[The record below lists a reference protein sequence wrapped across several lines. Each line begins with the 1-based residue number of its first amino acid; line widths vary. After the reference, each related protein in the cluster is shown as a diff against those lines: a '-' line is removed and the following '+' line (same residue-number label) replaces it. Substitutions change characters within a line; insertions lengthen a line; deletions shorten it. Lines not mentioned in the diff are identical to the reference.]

1 MIRTV
6 ISDLGRVLLWFDNDI
21 FFRKLATACG
31 RSMDDVKAAAHWNMD
46 LILAFDKGLLSR
58 QEFHRRIVE
67 ALGAGIGTGEFFEIY
82 NDIFAPIDHPREV
95 LRRVQSA
102 GYRVLLLSNTDVA
115 RFGFV
120 RKRFPEMFFFDD
132 YILSFELG
140 MAKPEPGIYQE
151 AVRRAGCRPE
161 ECVFIDDIPA
171 NVAAAAKLGIAG
183 IVYRPETDL
192 EAELLKLGLKF

>member
-21 FFRKLATACG
+21 FIRKLATVCG
-31 RSMDDVKAAAHWNMD
+31 RSMDDVKTAAHWNMD

-58 QEFHRRIVE
+58 QEFHRRIIE
-67 ALGAGIGTGEFFEIY
+67 ALGAGIGSGEFFEIY

-95 LRRVQSA
+95 LRRVQGA
-102 GYRVLLLSNTDVA
+102 GYRLLLLSNTDVA

-120 RKRFPEMFFFDD
+120 RKRFPEVFFFDD

-151 AVRRAGCRPE
+151 ALRRAGCRPE

-192 EAELLKLGLKF
+192 EAELLKMGLKF